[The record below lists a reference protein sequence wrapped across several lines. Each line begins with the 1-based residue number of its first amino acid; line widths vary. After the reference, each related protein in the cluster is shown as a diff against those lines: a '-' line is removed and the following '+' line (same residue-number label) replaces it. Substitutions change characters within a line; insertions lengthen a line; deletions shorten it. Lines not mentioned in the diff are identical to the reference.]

1 MQGTAAAAHV
11 GVGLVVALVLPQL
24 AWVSDR
30 SWVVGTSTTNTC
42 SSTRSIWR
50 PGVGQIHIYEPG
62 KPVFTKPV
70 FGTTNPNLYP
80 HK

>member
-30 SWVVGTSTTNTC
+30 SAGA
-42 SSTRSIWR
+42 RGAGAF
-50 PGVGQIHIYEPG
+50 PGYPL
-62 KPVFTKPV
+62 VFEGGG
-70 FGTTNPNLYP
+70 FRGGRAGR
-80 HK
+80 